1 MSRGMIVLIA
11 AVVLPSS
18 AMGQPVRAVVDC
30 HAARLDGAERETC
43 ASPDLMRLTV
53 ELDRTTARLESTL
66 TGRNREALI
75 DTEGPFRIQRNNCQN
90 AAAHVHDCIEHLLR
104 ARLDTLTTAVTLPE
118 SILSEIGRY
127 AFLTFASFVKWGD
140 QLVGKRVSV
149 WGCMA
154 LDPGRTPE
162 SRTRG
167 KIRQYSSPPPTQGP
181 YVTALFT
188 GMNDTA
194 ATWFYDAKKPCGY
207 WYGVVERRDGW
218 FVLAQMEPNA
228 LKN

>member
-1 MSRGMIVLIA
+1 MSRGMIVLLA

-18 AMGQPVRAVVDC
+18 AMGQSVRAVVDC

-43 ASPDLMRLTV
+43 ASPELMRLTA
-53 ELDRTTARLESTL
+53 ELDRATARLESTL
-66 TGRNREALI
+66 TGRNKEALI

-90 AAAHVHDCIEHLLR
+90 AAAHVHDCIERLLR
-104 ARLDTLTTAVTLPE
+104 ARLDALTAAATVPD
-118 SILSEIGRY
+118 SIVSEVGRY
-127 AFLTFASFVKWGD
+127 EFLTVASFVKWGD
-140 QLVGKRVSV
+140 QLVGKRVRV

-154 LDPGRTPE
+154 LDPGPTPE
-162 SRTRG
+162 SRTQG

-188 GMNDTA
+188 SMNDTA

-207 WYGVVERRDGW
+207 WHGVVEHRDGAV
-218 FVLAQMEPNA
+218 VLAQMEPQGLN
-228 LKN
+228 